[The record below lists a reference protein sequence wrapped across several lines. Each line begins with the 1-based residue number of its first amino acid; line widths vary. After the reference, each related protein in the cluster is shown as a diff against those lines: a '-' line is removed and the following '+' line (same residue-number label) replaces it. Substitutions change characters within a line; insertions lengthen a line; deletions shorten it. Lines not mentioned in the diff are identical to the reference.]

1 MSTFQKTAATY
12 KQGAMTLARDYYVS
26 PEVFHDEQER
36 LFRQKWVCV
45 GRSEQIAKNG
55 EYFLAMVAGESLII
69 LRDQE
74 SRLRGFYNICR
85 HRGTRLC
92 EEHTG
97 RFSGSIQCPYHAWTY
112 STDGQLI
119 GAPHMNE
126 VAGFDRRAFPLHDI
140 AVHEWEGFL
149 FVNLARDPEPFEVAF
164 APVLTRFSRFSIA
177 SLRSARRIEYDVK
190 SNWKLLFQNYS
201 ECLHCPMIH
210 PGLTRVTPY
219 LSGENDLTEGSYLGG
234 FMVISQQGGSMT
246 ESGNP
251 CGVTVGT
258 LAGDDLQRAYYYSL
272 MPNLLLSMHPDYV
285 MAHTLWPVAPDRTRI
300 VCDWLFHPESFENPE
315 YDPQDGVRF
324 WDTVNRQDWH
334 ICEQSQLGVS
344 SRAYV
349 PGPYSPRESVPAAWD
364 REYLRLMGR

>member
-1 MSTFQKTAATY
+1 MGTFQKTAATY
-12 KQGAMTLARDYYVS
+12 QQGAMTLAREYYLS
-26 PEVFHDEQER
+26 PDIFRAEQER
-36 LFRQKWVCV
+36 LFREKWVCV
-45 GRSEQIAKNG
+45 GRSEQVAQNG
-55 EYFLAMVAGESLII
+55 QYFLAAVADESLIV

-74 SRLRGFYNICR
+74 GRLRSFYNICR

-92 EEHTG
+92 EAHAG

-126 VAGFDRRAFPLHDI
+126 VAGFDKRAFPLHDV

-149 FVNLARDPEPFEVAF
+149 FVNLAPDPEPFEVSF
-164 APVLTRFSRFSIA
+164 APVLSRFQRFNIA
-177 SLRSARRIEYDVK
+177 SLRSARRIEYDVR

-219 LSGENDLTEGSYLGG
+219 LSGENDLVEGSYLGG
-234 FMVISQQGGSMT
+234 FMVITQQGGSMT

-251 CGVTVGT
+251 CGVTVGS
-258 LAGDDLQRAYYYSL
+258 LAGEDLQRAYYYSL

-285 MAHTLWPVAPDRTRI
+285 MAHTLWPTAPDRTRI
-300 VCDWLFHPESFENPE
+300 VCEWLFHPASFGNSACDPE
-315 YDPQDGVRF
+315 DGVRF

-334 ICEQSQLGVS
+334 ICEQSQLGIS
-344 SRAYV
+344 SRAYT

-364 REYLRLMGR
+364 REYLRLMAG

>member
-26 PEVFHDEQER
+26 PDIFRDEQER
-36 LFRQKWVCV
+36 LFREKWVCV
-45 GRSEQIAKNG
+45 GRSEQIARKG
-55 EYFLAMVAGESLII
+55 EYFLADVAGESLII

-74 SRLRGFYNICR
+74 GRLRGFYNICR

-112 STDGQLI
+112 SIDGQLI

-126 VAGFDRRAFPLHDI
+126 VAGFDKRAFPLHDV
-140 AVHEWEGFL
+140 AVHEWEGFV
-149 FVNLARDPEPFEVAF
+149 FVNLARDPEPFEVSF
-164 APVLTRFSRFSIA
+164 APVLERFTRFNIA

-190 SNWKLLFQNYS
+190 ANWKLLFQNYS

-210 PGLTRVTPY
+210 PGLTKVTPY

-300 VCDWLFHPESFENPE
+300 VCDWLFHPESLDNPACNPE
-315 YDPQDGVRF
+315 DGVRF
-324 WDTVNRQDWH
+324 WDTVNQQDWH

-364 REYLRLMGR
+364 REYLRLMSR